1 MSIHPLVLVIQ
12 NYIAMEMFQHTVNL
26 VSDWWTVILIS
37 MAEKLCVCMH
47 ACVCMFVCMC
57 VYVCVCVCVCMH
69 MHAYVCMC
77 VWCVWC
83 VCVIG
88 EVIGMAQ

>member
-12 NYIAMEMFQHTVNL
+12 NYIAMEIFHHTVNL

-47 ACVCMFVCMC
+47 ACVCVYVC
-57 VYVCVCVCVCMH
+57 VYVCVCVCMCVCVY
-69 MHAYVCMC
+69 ACVCVYVC
-77 VWCVWC
+77 VVC

-88 EVIGMAQ
+88 GVIGMGQ

>member
-37 MAEKLCVCMH
+37 MAEKLCVCVCMHVCMH
-47 ACVCMFVCMC
+47 ACVCMC
-57 VYVCVCVCVCMH
+57 VCVCVCVC

-77 VWCVWC
+77 VWCVC
-83 VCVIG
+83 GVCV
-88 EVIGMAQ
+88 